1 MAISWRDKLFAFG
14 LVALVAV
21 VCAWQN
27 AHTLLPGRSPLQPIF
42 ELDNWIRAV
51 EEGPRAY
58 FRREL
63 AIPFKPRH
71 AWIAVSA
78 DDYQL
83 YVNGHLV
90 GGNAYVINPTN
101 AFQNQLLADEQR
113 LTSKNVISMARGIE
127 LQKRINYERQ
137 VAQFYDISTVLQPGK
152 NVIAIYS
159 QSDGHHEIAV
169 TGEVVGATVKE
180 KVSLPGEA
188 RFWRARHY
196 SENQNAVSWRDLDF
210 DDVHW
215 PWAIEAETDLSIIY
229 SALPKEIWTTL
240 PTSLRMQGL
249 PGHRQVEW
257 RLPLQISFSQTLDGQ
272 YAAWA
277 RILSNYPV
285 EVFIDNAQVGT
296 VSANTYTGFDFRRHL
311 WPSSGHLRLIVNA
324 PIGDTGDPVAW
335 IKVDGAIGDQ
345 LLAGH
350 QDWQMKLPFALTEQ
364 STQTW
369 QAPIQDISVHSRI
382 PFELMLPQMADTRFV
397 QRFLFLVNFWL
408 AGLYLFF
415 YLLRHQVDRLPLLM
429 GLAFGGTLIL
439 CTELM
444 RIRFVE
450 SDSFL
455 YFLAPER
462 QSLWLFLPPLLLTA
476 GVMTFHTERFH
487 LRGRL
492 PQLHAYLPQ
501 HAPTLWLF
509 VIAALGMWLRVY
521 NIGLEDLQADENVS
535 WDAARGIMKSGVPEA
550 VSGVWYTRSPLY
562 HYMLAGWLALLGDN
576 IVNAR
581 LFAALPGVG
590 SIVVVYLLT
599 RMISG
604 NRLLGLFA
612 AFLIAIDPW
621 QLHVSRI
628 IRFYQ
633 LMQFFGLLATYFF
646 IRGIVWRQGKEF
658 QNWFFVC
665 AVAAVLSQEV
675 FVVIFPAY
683 GIAYLIYYRTFSWRE
698 DRNLWV
704 GFVVGMAIALFDV
717 ALFSILCLTPHVGV
731 GTSSGSIMQLH
742 LLNVTGFINTFLGG
756 YNRAHLLYSLIVFAG
771 LFYWIKQKNKAILT
785 LYLAV
790 VLTLIT
796 ITILIMQIALRYL
809 YIIYP
814 YLIILTVMTLAAFV
828 QYGLNYFSR
837 FSDNSLL
844 ARRWIMVMSSTLFL
858 AACVNLEIPKIVDSY
873 QVGRNLGHM
882 SALQY
887 IEQYRQPGDK
897 VVSVHPMPAAIVFG
911 GIDYYL
917 MELVQFDEIY
927 LKDNRLIDRWAGGQL
942 VSKPD
947 HLRQLF
953 HRHSRL
959 WIILDEPEADKT
971 TERFKQ
977 MILQSGEV
985 RFEFFGGKVALWD
998 QSRGTLATMPDWGGS
1013 VDSY

>member
-1 MAISWRDKLFAFG
+1 MIQIGHEKLLALGLIS
-14 LVALVAV
+14 LVAF

-27 AHTLLPGRSPLQPIF
+27 AHTVLPGRSPLQPVF

-63 AIPFKPRH
+63 NVPFKPRH

-101 AFQNQLLADEQR
+101 AFQNQLLAKEQS
-113 LTSKNVISMARGIE
+113 LTYRNVISMARGIE
-127 LQKRINYERQ
+127 LQKSINYERQ
-137 VAQFYDISTVLQPGK
+137 VAQFYDIATVLQPGK
-152 NVIAIYS
+152 NIIALYS

-169 TGEVVGATVKE
+169 TGEVLGASAKE
-180 KVSLPGEA
+180 QVTLPGEA

-196 SENQNAVSWRDLDF
+196 SENQNEVSWRDLEF

-215 PWAIEAETDLSIIY
+215 PWAIEAHSDIPLVY
-229 SALPKEIWTTL
+229 SALPKTIWTTP
-240 PTSLRMQGL
+240 PTAIRMQGL
-249 PGHRQVEW
+249 PGHRQMEL
-257 RLPLQISFSQTLDGQ
+257 RLPLDISLTQTLHGR
-272 YAAWA
+272 YPAWA

-285 EVFIDNAQVGT
+285 EVFIDETSIGM

-311 WPSSGHLRLIVNA
+311 WPSSRYLRMIVNA
-324 PIGDTGDPVAW
+324 PVGDTGDPVAW
-335 IKVDGAIGDQ
+335 LKVDGTIADVQ
-345 LLAGH
+345 LAGH
-350 QDWQMKLPFALTEQ
+350 QEWQMKLPFAQYGQ
-364 STQTW
+364 SSPGW
-369 QAPIQDISVHSRI
+369 QKPLQDIMVHNRI
-382 PFELMLPQMADTRFV
+382 PFELMLPQMADSRFV
-397 QRFLFLVNFWL
+397 QRFFFLFNMWF
-408 AGLYLFF
+408 AGLLIFVYWM
-415 YLLRHQVDRLPLLM
+415 RDKVDRLPLMM
-429 GLAFGGTLIL
+429 GLAVGGTFVL
-439 CTELM
+439 CLELL
-444 RIRFVE
+444 RLRFLE

-462 QSLWLFLPPLLLTA
+462 HSLWLFLPPLLLAA
-476 GVMTFHTERFH
+476 GVMSCHTERFH
-487 LRGRL
+487 LRGRFQ
-492 PQLHAYLPQ
+492 PLHNYLPQ

-509 VIAALGMWLRVY
+509 VIAVLGMWLRIY

-535 WDAARGIMKSGVPEA
+535 WDAARGILKTGIPEA

-562 HYMLAGWLALLGDN
+562 HYLLAGWLAILGDN

-604 NRLLGLFA
+604 DRLLGLFA
-612 AFLIAIDPW
+612 AFLLAIDPW

-633 LMQFFGLLATYFF
+633 LMQFFGLLATYYF
-646 IRGIVWRQGKEF
+646 IKGIVWRQGKHY

-683 GIAYLIYYRTFSWRE
+683 GIAYLIYYRPFSWSE
-698 DRNLWV
+698 DKNLWI
-704 GFVVGMAIALFDV
+704 GFTVGMSIALFDV

-731 GTSSGSIMQLH
+731 ATSSGSIMQLH

-756 YNRAHLLYSLIVFAG
+756 YNRAHLLYTLVTFAG
-771 LFYWIKQKNKAILT
+771 LFYWIKQQNRAVLT

-790 VLTLIT
+790 ALTLIT

-814 YLIILTVMTLAAFV
+814 YLIILTVMTLGAFV
-828 QYGLNYFSR
+828 QYGLNYLGR

-844 ARRWIMVMSSTLFL
+844 ARRWAIVMSSTLFL
-858 AACVNLEIPKIVDSY
+858 AACVNLEIPKIADSY

-897 VVSVHPMPAAIVFG
+897 VMSVHPMPAAILHG

-927 LKDNRLIDRWAGGQL
+927 LKDNRLVDRWAGGQL

-947 HLRQLF
+947 QLRQLF

-971 TERFKQ
+971 TDRFKQ
-977 MILQSGEV
+977 MVLQSGEV
-985 RFEFFGGKVALWD
+985 RFEFFGGKVVLWE